1 MSRFNLIDKAWIKV
15 LDLEEQ
21 NQEVSL
27 KEVFQNAH
35 LYQRLAGETETQN
48 FAILR
53 ILLAILQ
60 TAFDHFDLDGELR
73 PHYRDNWDT
82 ENRADLK
89 SLNKTLRRDWR
100 KLWQDKELPQ
110 TVFSYLD
117 QWHDRFYLFDDRYP
131 FMQVTADEISEDKIS
146 KKKASSLSGKNIN
159 RLISESG
166 NKVAL
171 FSPKYAAK
179 KNKEIL
185 KASEVARW
193 LITLQG
199 YIGLS
204 DKVIFGQEKY
214 KASKG
219 WLFDIGG
226 IYLEGDNLL
235 ETLLLNCIAVH
246 SDRRYKGKQQKPA
259 WEYSPA
265 ENLEGYFSKFNPDNL
280 AELYTLWSR
289 AIYIDPETDL
299 TEPFEC
305 QVVKLPDLRHTNQFL
320 EPMTLWRY
328 NDSGENKGY
337 FTPRKHRPGQAIWRS
352 FGLLALPDSDAEDEK
367 RRQPGIIQW
376 LNKQEEIIGEKVISL
391 RAVSMEDDGNATSW
405 VPVNEICDRLDIRSF
420 VLIDV
425 DESAWMPRINDTVDK
440 TKKMVE
446 IHFQYFLKDINQIRN
461 IKRDDPKYYG
471 FINQNIE
478 EVYFRI
484 DRPFRDW
491 LLSLELYEFKNEK
504 IKVWEDCLYDLI
516 NQQVNEIIAKA
527 GPRDYTGIIQ
537 DKEVMN
543 IATVH
548 NKFSRILLKG
558 LKEV

>member
-1 MSRFNLIDKAWIKV
+1 MSRFNLIDEAWIKV
-15 LDLEEQ
+15 LDLEDQ

-48 FAILR
+48 FAVLR
-53 ILLAILQ
+53 ILLSILQ
-60 TAFDHFDLDGELR
+60 TAFDRFDLEGDLR
-73 PHYRDNWDT
+73 PHYQDDWDAEDRNDVKKLYKKLRKDWHRLW
-82 ENRADLK
+82 EN
-89 SLNKTLRRDWR
+89 
-100 KLWQDKELPQ
+100 KELPKNI
-110 TVFSYLD
+110 FSYLD
-117 QWHDRFYLFDDRYP
+117 HWYDRFYLFDEAYP
-131 FMQVTADEISEDKIS
+131 FMQVAADEISEDKIS
-146 KKKASSLSGKNIN
+146 KKKASSVSGKNIN

-166 NKVAL
+166 NKPAL

-185 KASEVARW
+185 SESEVARW

-204 DKVIFGQEKY
+204 DKVIFGQDKY

-246 SDRRYKGKQQKPA
+246 PYDKFWGKQQKPA
-259 WEYSPA
+259 WEFAPA
-265 ENLEGYFSKFNPDNL
+265 ENIEGYFTDFAPDNL

-289 AIYIDPETDL
+289 AVYIDPETDL
-299 TEPFEC
+299 SQPFEC
-305 QVVKLPDLRHTNQFL
+305 QLVKLPDLRHTNQFL
-320 EPMTLWRY
+320 EPMTLWRH
-328 NDSGENKGY
+328 NDSGENKGR

-367 RRQPGIIQW
+367 QRQPGIIQW
-376 LNKQEEIIGEKVISL
+376 LNKLDETISDKVITL
-391 RAVSMEDDGNATSW
+391 RAVSMQDDGNATSW
-405 VPVNEICDRLDIRSF
+405 VPVDEICDRLDIRSF

-425 DESAWMPRINDTVDK
+425 KESNWMPRINDTVDK

-446 IHFQYFLKDINQIRN
+446 VHFQYFLKDINQIRN
-461 IKRDDPKYYG
+461 IKRDDPKYYA

-491 LLSLELYEFKNEK
+491 LLSLEMYESKNQ
-504 IKVWEDCLYDLI
+504 KVQDWQDCLYDLI
-516 NQQVNEIIAKA
+516 NQQVSQIINEA
-527 GPRDYTGIIQ
+527 GPRDYTGIVQ

-548 NKFSRILLKG
+548 NKFSRFLWKA
-558 LKEV
+558 LKEE